1 MQKKKLWINRE
12 QGNSTMHLTAV
23 GVGRVI
29 EKISQNKTTTSLSSL
44 HEFNKQKAK
53 RSALR
58 LHGESPTPLL
68 SQLYAA

>member
-1 MQKKKLWINRE
+1 MQKKKLQINRE
-12 QGNSTMHLTAV
+12 QGNSTMHLTPPLCC
-23 GVGRVI
+23 GGWVI
-29 EKISQNKTTTSLSSL
+29 ERILKQQQASL